1 MRLLNYITYLREKC
15 SCFTKRNY
23 SSKFWAPVDIQQ
35 VQYKDTKPFIPFITT
50 CKVLKVYDGDTI
62 TIASKLSFDSPI
74 YRFSVRLRGI
84 DTPEIR
90 TNNENEKLRA
100 LAAKRF
106 VERKV
111 LNKIVM
117 LTDVKTEKYGRLLA
131 DVYLE
136 DGICL
141 NKLLVE
147 CGFAVEYNGG
157 KKHIPPEWYETP
169 EVSGNEVI

>member
-1 MRLLNYITYLREKC
+1 MRLFNPIKYVLDKC

-23 SSKFWAPVDIQQ
+23 SSKFWTSPDIQQ

-50 CKVLKVYDGDTI
+50 CKVVKVYDGDTI
-62 TIASKLSFDSPI
+62 TIASKLYPESPI

-90 TNNENEKLRA
+90 TNNENERLRA

-106 VERKV
+106 VESKT

-117 LTDVKTEKYGRLLA
+117 LEDVKTEKYGRLLA
-131 DVYLE
+131 DVYL
-136 DGICL
+136 DNGICL
-141 NKLLVE
+141 NELLIE
-147 CGFAVEYNGG
+147 SGFAVKYDGG
-157 KKHIPPEWYETP
+157 KKTIPSEWHDAPEWTDI
-169 EVSGNEVI
+169 V